1 MLFRSITAPAGSGK
15 TTLLSEWHSTTAGR
29 DCPLA
34 WFALDPSDREPVRF
48 WTYVVAALR
57 TIPAFAEDA
66 SFGKDALA
74 SFEAT
79 PRPTPEQLL
88 TPLLNDIAASPRPF
102 ILALDDYHLAGPE
115 VNAAMGF
122 LIDHMPPTMRVV
134 LLARDEPGL
143 PLGHLRA
150 RGQLSELRVDDL
162 RFTLDESM
170 AFLSEEMSA
179 GLSTDDVEALQERTE
194 GWVAGLQMAALS
206 LKGREDPH
214 ALAASFAGDH
224 RHIADYFAEEV
235 LAKQPEAVQIGRA
248 HV

>member
-1 MLFRSITAPAGSGK
+1 MAFPILQTKIRVPPIRGNLVARPRLIAALADALSCPVTIITAPAGSGK

-88 TPLLNDIAASPRPF
+88 TPLLNDIADRKS
-102 ILALDDYHLAGPE
+102 
-115 VNAAMGF
+115 
-122 LIDHMPPTMRVV
+122 VV
-134 LLARDEPGL
+134 
-143 PLGHLRA
+143 
-150 RGQLSELRVDDL
+150 
-162 RFTLDESM
+162 
-170 AFLSEEMSA
+170 
-179 GLSTDDVEALQERTE
+179 
-194 GWVAGLQMAALS
+194 
-206 LKGREDPH
+206 
-214 ALAASFAGDH
+214 
-224 RHIADYFAEEV
+224 
-235 LAKQPEAVQIGRA
+235 
-248 HV
+248 